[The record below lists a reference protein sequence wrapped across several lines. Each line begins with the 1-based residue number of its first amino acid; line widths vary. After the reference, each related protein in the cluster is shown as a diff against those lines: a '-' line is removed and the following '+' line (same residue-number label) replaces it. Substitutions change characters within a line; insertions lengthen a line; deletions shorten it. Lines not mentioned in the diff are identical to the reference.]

1 MKKPI
6 HLYILAT
13 LSGLASL
20 MGIWGAFFGKFD
32 EEAIRASYA
41 SFQAKGVDVDQLVN
55 AAKAS
60 VEFSTN
66 GINKTLIIIQLVLI
80 IATIVFLFQKKNE
93 TASYTYIG
101 YLFTTLITSTY
112 GYIGAKGLSAIYTDE
127 LSRKAT
133 EVAALGAYIFSI
145 VLFVLFFGLTVFF
158 LLRKP
163 KEKPSVAQTA
173 TDI

>member
-6 HLYILAT
+6 HLYIFAT
-13 LSGLASL
+13 LSGLVTL

-32 EEAIRASYA
+32 EEAIRSSYA
-41 SFQAKGVDVDQLVN
+41 SFPTNGVNVDQLVN
-55 AAKAS
+55 VTKAS
-60 VEFSTN
+60 MEFSTN
-66 GINKTLIIIQLVLI
+66 GINKTLIIIQLILI

-101 YLFTTLITSTY
+101 HLFASLITSTY
-112 GYIGAKGLSAIYTDE
+112 GYIGAKGLSALYTEE
-127 LSRKAT
+127 LFRKSA
-133 EVAALGAYIFSI
+133 EIVALGFYIFSI
-145 VLFVLFFGLTVFF
+145 VLFAIFFGLTVFF

>member
-93 TASYTYIG
+93 TASYTYYWAPVCKFNHL
-101 YLFTTLITSTY
+101 YLWLYWCERAERPIHRRTI
-112 GYIGAKGLSAIYTDE
+112 
-127 LSRKAT
+127 
-133 EVAALGAYIFSI
+133 
-145 VLFVLFFGLTVFF
+145 
-158 LLRKP
+158 P
-163 KEKPSVAQTA
+163 
-173 TDI
+173 